1 MKVLVTYYSR
11 SGTTRR
17 LAEAI
22 AEGLGCEIE
31 AIEDLRNR
39 RGLFGFLLAG
49 FDATMGRLTRLKPL
63 QKNPADYD
71 LVAVGSPVWAGT
83 VSAPIRTYLTEN
95 AARLP
100 RVAFFLTSGDAV
112 QEKAL
117 AQMAASAGKQ
127 AQATLTLTSAQIDK
141 GEHGAEVK
149 RFVEALTRA

>member
-11 SGTTRR
+11 SGTTRK

-22 AEGLGCEIE
+22 AAGLGCEIE
-31 AIEDLRNR
+31 AIEDTRNR
-39 RGLFGFLLAG
+39 GGPFGFLLAG
-49 FDATMGRLTRLKPL
+49 ADATMGRLTRLKPL
-63 QKNPADYD
+63 RKNPADYD

-83 VSAPIRTYLTEN
+83 VSTPIRTYLTQN

-100 RVAFFLTSGDAV
+100 RVAFFLTGGDPV

-127 AQATLTLTSAQIDK
+127 AQAMLTLTSAQMDK
-141 GEHGAEVK
+141 GEYNSEVK
-149 RFVEALTRA
+149 SFVEALTKA